1 MLYQILK
8 NHCIKISVQELY
20 LFGTRMRK
28 DNFRER
34 TSAVIFRECIA
45 QPDYVLIQI
54 TIGIH
59 ARIVLYFNSFV
70 LNLHK
75 AMRVGNIN

>member
-28 DNFRER
+28 DNFREG